1 MATVAECRQ
10 RHRELDSPSAALDV
24 DLLLCHV
31 LQQPRYYLYAHDGE
45 RLTEEQQQQLDVLLA
60 RRQSG
65 EPVAYL
71 IGEAEFWSLKLAVS
85 PATLIPRPDTE
96 LLVEWLLETLPAEAA
111 LKVLD
116 LGTGTGAIALA
127 LASER
132 PAWQLTGV
140 DSQRAAVELA
150 ASNAQR
156 LALDVEF
163 LHSDWFAAVSGR
175 RFDVVVSNPP
185 YIAEDD
191 QHLTGPGVKYEPS
204 SALVAGADGLDDI
217 RRIVATAPAF
227 MSPGGVLLLEHGYR
241 QAEAV
246 ADILRGGGF
255 VDVETRRD
263 YGANPRATLGRLIG
277 EVDHAR

>member
-10 RHRELDSPSAALDV
+10 RHRELASPSAALDV

-31 LQQPRYYLYAHDGE
+31 LQQPRYYLYAHDDA
-45 RLTEEQQQQLDVLLA
+45 RLTEQQQQQLDVLLA

-96 LLVEWLLETLPAEAA
+96 LLVEWLLETLPADAA

-191 QHLTGPGVKYEPS
+191 EHLSGPGVKYEPS

-217 RRIVATAPAF
+217 RQIVAAAPAF

-246 ADILRGGGF
+246 AAILRGGGF
-255 VDVETRRD
+255 ADVKTRRD
-263 YGANPRATLGRLIG
+263 YGANPRATQGRLIG
-277 EVDHAR
+277 EVDHA

>member
-1 MATVAECRQ
+1 MATVAECRK
-10 RHRELDSPSAALDV
+10 RHSELDSPSAALDV

-31 LQQPRYYLYAHDGE
+31 LRQPRYYLYAHDDVL
-45 RLTEEQQQQLDVLLA
+45 LTDEQQRKFDTLLA

-71 IGEAEFWSLKLAVS
+71 VGEVEFWSLTLAVS

-96 LLVEWLLETLPAEAA
+96 LLVEWLLESLPTDAA

-132 PAWQLTGV
+132 PAWQVCGV
-140 DSQRAAVELA
+140 DRQREAVELA

-163 LHSDWFAAVSGR
+163 LQSDWFDVLGGR
-175 RFDVVVSNPP
+175 RFDVAVSNPP

-191 QHLTGPGVKYEPS
+191 EHLTGLGVKYEPR
-204 SALVAGADGLDDI
+204 SALVAGPDGLDDI
-217 RRIVATAPAF
+217 RRIVEAAPSF
-227 MSPGGVLLLEHGYR
+227 MQAGGLLLLEHGYR
-241 QAEAV
+241 QAAAV
-246 ADILRGGGF
+246 AAILRGAGF
-255 VDVETRRD
+255 VEVETRRD
-263 YGANPRATLGRLIG
+263 YGGNPRATRGRFVG
-277 EVDHAR
+277 EVDHA